1 MLAIKKLS
9 YVFFSCVKLSRGKDI
24 NSKKVNATH
33 LEEGK
38 EDRREKKKMGRE
50 RPNNRANQ
58 I

>member
-38 EDRREKKKMGRE
+38 EDRGEKKKMGRE
-50 RPNNRANQ
+50 RPNNRGNR